1 MKLMI
6 EVAVLL
12 RVAVLLSFFLPL
24 GLQAGSILS
33 ASAAGYI
40 YGFPLVLMDETL
52 HGLTSEERS
61 CQLGT
66 DLNTFMHVKDRP
78 GPEFKAVVRPNVDTL
93 YSSAMLD
100 LSHGPMLLYMPAVQ
114 NRYVLMALLDAWSN
128 NFAGVGSQSHGE
140 GEGRYAIVGPDW
152 VGDLPEVYERIDAPT
167 NLVWVIGRTEV
178 RDDADIP
185 AVNRIQEQY
194 SLTPLAGPAPLAGN
208 AHCVPDSEKTPPIEV
223 VESLSGH
230 EYFSR
235 LAELMVRYPP
245 PQEDAAMLKVLARI
259 GVGPLAEKDLDDLS
273 SAQRRRV
280 EMGRNFGLGSLNFA
294 TRLLGLNGW
303 GPNPAQIPLGDF
315 GQRYFIRGVVAQV
328 GFGANRGEFAVYQNA
343 ERDSK
348 RQRLSGDA
356 VYSMTF
362 AADDLPPVQAF
373 WSVTIY
379 GDDGF
384 LRDNPVADRMEM
396 TRYALGSNNG
406 LVEDE
411 RGNVTLY
418 FSAEP
423 PGGVPLENWL
433 PVPEGRFQATVR
445 YYAPEESILSNRWR
459 TPPIVKREDL
469 MP

>member
-1 MKLMI
+1 MKLII
-6 EVAVLL
+6 EAAFRRRAVVLL
-12 RVAVLLSFFLPL
+12 LLFLPF
-24 GLQAGSILS
+24 GVQAGSIVS

-52 HGLTSEERS
+52 NGLTGTERS

-100 LSHGPMLLYMPAVQ
+100 LSQGPMLLYMPAVRK
-114 NRYVLMALLDAWSN
+114 RYVLMALLDAWSN

-152 VGDLPEVYERIDAPT
+152 EGDLPDGYERVDAPT
-167 NLVWVIGRTEV
+167 NMVWVIGRTEV
-178 RDDADIP
+178 HDDADIP
-185 AVNRIQEQY
+185 EVNRIQEQFT
-194 SLTPLAGPAPLAGN
+194 LTPLAGTALETVGAY
-208 AHCVPDSEKTPPIEV
+208 CVPDSEKTPPIAV
-223 VESLSGH
+223 VESLSGG

-235 LAELMVRYPP
+235 LGDLIERYPP
-245 PQEDAAMLKVLARI
+245 PEEDAAMLKVLARI
-259 GVGPLAEKDLDDLS
+259 GVGPLAQKDLGDLS
-273 SAQRRRV
+273 AAQVRRM
-280 EMGRNFGLGSLNFA
+280 EIGRNFGLASLNFA

-303 GPNPAQIPLGDF
+303 GPNPALIPLGDY

-343 ERDSK
+343 ERDAE
-348 RQRLSGDA
+348 RHRLSGDA

-362 AADDLPPVQAF
+362 AADDMPPVQAF
-373 WSVTIY
+373 WSITVY

-384 LRDNPVADRMEM
+384 LRDNLAASRMGM
-396 TRYALGSNNG
+396 TRYALGSNNR
-406 LVEDE
+406 LLKDE
-411 RGNVTLY
+411 QGNVTLY

-423 PGGVPLENWL
+423 PSGVPLANWL
-433 PVPEGRFQATVR
+433 PVPEGRFQATMR
-445 YYAPEESILSNRWR
+445 LYAPEESILKNEWR
-459 TPPIVKREDL
+459 VPPIVKREDL
-469 MP
+469 ML